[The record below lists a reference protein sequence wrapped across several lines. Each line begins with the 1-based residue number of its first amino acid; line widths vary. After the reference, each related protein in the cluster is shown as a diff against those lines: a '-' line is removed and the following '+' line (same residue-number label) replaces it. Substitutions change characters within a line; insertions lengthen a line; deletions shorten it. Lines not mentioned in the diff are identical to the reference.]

1 MRVTDNI
8 SRRQFLTN
16 NNLALTQMLQSENR
30 IATQRRYNRVSED
43 IINASKDLVVRRQL
57 RDLGIY
63 NDNLSSIGALFF
75 AAEKNL
81 TFIAHDKYIAVE
93 ERLVQAS
100 NGTYDQSQMISIATE
115 LDQIAESMVTTLNN
129 DFSERE
135 LFGGASNG
143 QTPFRLERAVV
154 KKGDEIVFP
163 PDYNKYYDKDGNVL
177 EGLDIEDIPRT
188 VTYNGIPLDFD
199 VTSSMVKPDGTIYK
213 PAENDEFTVTLLDT
227 KTKKFP
233 TGDNLKEY
241 ENTQTI
247 TKDYVNAA
255 IKEKNNSLLY
265 PGSKPVYVDIG
276 LGIKYNDKY
285 EVDPQTALDVS
296 MNGAKITGCGIDMS
310 GVETSQQCSAA
321 VDTALSGKLKSGLDP
336 AVGDDTSYGITLTV
350 DGAEIT
356 VIADLSALAKKPAGE
371 EYTDEEISKVLND
384 AVKTAAEGMGA
395 ELPDGFTVGYADG
408 KLTASADKK
417 AFELKSIGMGIN
429 DAVKSTEAV
438 AMNENGTPDVSERFS
453 KNLIQLVLD
462 AATALK
468 HGDQDTVNA
477 IIDRA
482 NEANN
487 HILTEITTLGAK
499 ENTID
504 FYVEKNKDYDYNLK
518 ERQNVVEG
526 TDMENEIMRYE
537 AIRAAY
543 DATLKMGSQLL
554 PHSIFDFV

>member
-8 SRRQFLTN
+8 SRNQFLTN

-43 IINASKDLVVRRQL
+43 IINASKDLVVRRQQ

-63 NDNLSSIGALFF
+63 NDNLSSVGALFF

-81 TFIAHDKYIAVE
+81 TFIAHDKYISVE
-93 ERLVQAS
+93 EKLTQAA
-100 NGTYDQSQMISIATE
+100 NGTWAQEELTSIATE

-135 LFGGASNG
+135 LFGGMSNG
-143 QTPFRLERAVV
+143 KTPFRLERAVV
-154 KKGDEIVFP
+154 KKGDQVVFP
-163 PDYNKYYDKDGNVL
+163 PDYNKYWNADGTLKDDVKL
-177 EGLDIEDIPRT
+177 EDIPRT

-199 VTSSMVKPDGTIYK
+199 VTSKMVLPDGTVET
-213 PAENDEFTVTLLDT
+213 PADTNSYTVSVWDSEKNTWSDE
-227 KTKKFP
+227 
-233 TGDNLKEY
+233 
-241 ENTQTI
+241 TQDI
-247 TKDYVNAA
+247 PAA
-255 IKEKNNSLLY
+255 DVKRAIDGKNNSLLY

-310 GVETSQQCSAA
+310 GVET
-321 VDTALSGKLKSGLDP
+321 
-336 AVGDDTSYGITLTV
+336 GDDGKV
-350 DGAEIT
+350 
-356 VIADLSALAKKPAGE
+356 AL
-371 EYTDEEISKVLND
+371 
-384 AVKTAAEGMGA
+384 
-395 ELPDGFTVGYADG
+395 
-408 KLTASADKK
+408 
-417 AFELKSIGMGIN
+417 
-429 DAVKSTEAV
+429 
-438 AMNENGTPDVSERFS
+438 NEDGTPDISERFS

-468 HGDQDTVNA
+468 RGDQDRVNA

-499 ENTID
+499 QNTID

-526 TDMENEIMRYE
+526 TDMENEIIRYE